1 MSFFKKLKN
10 GLGVGT
16 IKFEL
21 VVPGEIYGNSG
32 QLEGDIV
39 LTAKSEQ
46 LVKDVEAIFE
56 RVHTWDERES
66 VYNSTTERY
75 EDRWVQRSH
84 TIQLGHFMDETPF
97 EIASDEKRT
106 IRFVIPFQPIDPQ
119 LASSSGGLM
128 WSFMDSALSYGSN
141 WRNERVYYTVRGDVD
156 LEDVAFDKGDSK
168 TIAVM

>member
-21 VVPGEIYGNSG
+21 VVPGQIDGSSG
-32 QLEGDIV
+32 RLEGDIV
-39 LTAKSEQ
+39 LTAKSDQ

-75 EDRWVQRSH
+75 EDRWVQRSR
-84 TIQLGHFMDETPF
+84 TIELGHFMDATPF
-97 EIASDEKRT
+97 EIASDELRT
-106 IRFVIPFQPIDPQ
+106 IRFVISFEPIHPQ

-141 WRNERVYYTVRGDVD
+141 WRNERVHYTVRGDVD